1 MQGVLQFLQDV
12 FIKENKE
19 LNVLGKIAKIAI
31 IFLLARLGIR
41 IVNAIINNSLEK
53 RKKFKFEIDEKK
65 ANTLATILKNV
76 NKYVFYFIALVPS
89 LELFGIKA
97 TSILATA
104 GIGGLAIGI
113 GAQGIVKDVLTGF
126 FILFEDQFSI
136 GDYVKIGEYEGIVE
150 EMGLR
155 VTKIRGFSGE
165 LYIIPNN
172 KIDVVI
178 NRVRGSMRALV
189 EVSISYEEDI
199 DKALKVLE
207 DISLDLKNTE
217 KAILEGPTVLGV
229 SKLGEYDIVLTVV
242 AKTEPMEQWRIERT
256 IRKKVVEAFRE
267 ENIDIPYPKRIV
279 LNENS

>member
-1 MQGVLQFLQDV
+1 MQEVFQFLQDV

-19 LNVLGKIAKIAI
+19 LNILGKLVKIAI

-41 IVNAIINNSLEK
+41 IVNAIINRSMERR
-53 RKKFKFEIDEKK
+53 RKLKFGIDDKK
-65 ANTLATILKNV
+65 ANTLAAILKNV

-104 GIGGLAIGI
+104 GIGGLAIGF
-113 GAQGIVKDVLTGF
+113 GAQGLVKDVLTGF
-126 FILFEDQFSI
+126 FILFEDQFSV
-136 GDYVKIGEYEGIVE
+136 GDYVKIDEYEGIVE

-172 KIDVVI
+172 KIEVVT

-199 DKALKVLE
+199 DRALKVLE
-207 DISLDLKNTE
+207 DVSLEIKNTE

-229 SKLGEYDIVLTVV
+229 SKLGEYDIVLMVV

-256 IRKKVVEAFRE
+256 IRKKIIEAFRK
-267 ENIDIPYPKRIV
+267 ENIDIPYPKKIV
-279 LNENS
+279 MNEKV